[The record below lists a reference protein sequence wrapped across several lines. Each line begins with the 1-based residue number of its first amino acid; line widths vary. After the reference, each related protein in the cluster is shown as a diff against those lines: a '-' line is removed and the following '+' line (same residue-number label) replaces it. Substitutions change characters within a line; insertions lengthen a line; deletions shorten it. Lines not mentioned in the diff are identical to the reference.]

1 MRIPGI
7 RQIRRAATLGTAALG
22 LACAVLLADGM
33 RGAGK
38 TADVGV
44 VLGAKVFPNGRLSP
58 RLASRLEAGIAAYEA
73 GHVRNLLV
81 SGATGKE
88 GINEG
93 EAMRDYLLWRGI
105 PPEHVAMDPDGVDTG
120 ATACHAKAI
129 MADRGWTTAAVVT
142 SDYHVPR
149 TKLALGWHRR
159 PGRRVAGTSMP
170 SPGKSWDTW
179 RMRRR
184 GIRAS
189 EHSGNITSPAIA
201 GRAKERTRD
210 QTDHIGIDEG

>member
-1 MRIPGI
+1 MRIPDI
-7 RQIRRAATLGTAALG
+7 RQIRHAATVGTAALG

-33 RGAGK
+33 RGARK

-44 VLGAKVFPNGRLSP
+44 VLGAKVVPNGRLSP

-105 PPEHVAMDPDGVDTG
+105 PPERVATDPDGVDTG

-129 MADRGWTTAAVVT
+129 MADRGWTTAAAVT

-149 TKLALGWHRR
+149 TKLALRMADVDVVGQWPSRLR
-159 PGRRVAGTSMP
+159 DIRDVYAIPREIAAYVAY
-170 SPGKSWDTW
+170 
-179 RMRRR
+179 
-184 GIRAS
+184 AA
-189 EHSGNITSPAIA
+189 EGNPC
-201 GRAKERTRD
+201 E
-210 QTDHIGIDEG
+210 